1 MSFIIL
7 LYIIL
12 KFYVFNYNEIKIRKN
27 IKINLFKFQKTKNSI
42 LHFKKEKIFLH
53 LSNVFV
59 KSEDNETS

>member
-42 LHFKKEKIFLH
+42 LHFKKKNLKNFRDFSSFEQCIRKI
-53 LSNVFV
+53 
-59 KSEDNETS
+59 

>member
-27 IKINLFKFQKTKNSI
+27 IKTDLFKFQKTKNSI
-42 LHFKKEKIFLH
+42 LHFKKEKI
-53 LSNVFV
+53 
-59 KSEDNETS
+59 